1 MGTQQILLIV
11 LTVIIVGVA
20 VAGGIGMFN
29 QQAKSSNRSA
39 IIADMNLIAVQ
50 TMAYYRMPATM
61 GGGGGEENI
70 EVDNLKLWLGLPI
83 KKNGDVVTGNGT
95 IRIKSND
102 NFELVL
108 IGFGNETGNDE
119 SEAVEARLKLRE
131 IGSTPNLILFN

>member
-1 MGTQQILLIV
+1 MGTQQVLLIV

-39 IIADMNLIAVQ
+39 IISDMNLIAVQ
-50 TMAYYRMPATM
+50 AMAYYRMPATM
-61 GGGGGEENI
+61 GGGEGNI

-102 NFELVL
+102 KFELVL

-131 IGSTPNLILFN
+131 IGSTSSLIIFN